1 MEVICP
7 STEEWIKKMCYIN
20 TMESYSA
27 IKRNEIVPF
36 AETGMNLETVIQSEV
51 IRKKQILH
59 IDTYMWNL
67 EKTNVC
73 MLSCF
78 SSIRLFVTLW
88 TVACQA
94 PLSMGFFRQEYWSG
108 LPCHPPGDLFDP
120 GIKSVFLRF
129 PALAGR
135 FFTTSPT

>member
-20 TMESYSA
+20 TMESYST

-36 AETGMNLETVIQSEV
+36 AETGMNLGTVIQSEV

-67 EKTNVC
+67 EKTYVC

-78 SSIRLFVTLW
+78 SSI
-88 TVACQA
+88 
-94 PLSMGFFRQEYWSG
+94 
-108 LPCHPPGDLFDP
+108 
-120 GIKSVFLRF
+120 
-129 PALAGR
+129 
-135 FFTTSPT
+135 